1 MSVREVI
8 NNIKEN
14 KLDEAKQIMLKIL
27 AEKAAVKLK
36 EMKIEKASDFFGKK

>member
-14 KLDEAKQIMLKIL
+14 NLDEAKQNMFKVLS
-27 AEKAAVKLK
+27 EKAALKLK